1 MAWPLYIRWEQLGE
15 ERTARKAEQMK
26 GSDALKRRNEP
37 SARPCARCV
46 VFHVSAAGHHQ
57 SSSSIVIIITSRPCP
72 PSMVR
77 RTGSNSGRPI
87 GNAKGHPSI
96 QPCHPVPSSRCRP
109 MSPPSD
115 PSPCVVY
122 SVVSSVAVCRRGD
135 RSRPEDAREKTQG

>member
-37 SARPCARCV
+37 SVRPCALVCGV
-46 VFHVSAAGHHQ
+46 LCISGW
-57 SSSSIVIIITSRPCP
+57 SSSIIIIIAIIITSRPSP